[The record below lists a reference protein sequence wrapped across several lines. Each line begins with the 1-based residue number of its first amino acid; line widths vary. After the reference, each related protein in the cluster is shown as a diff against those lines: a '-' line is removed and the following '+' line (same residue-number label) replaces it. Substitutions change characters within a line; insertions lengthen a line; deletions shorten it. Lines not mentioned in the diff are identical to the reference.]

1 MPRMLASSI
10 MSCPQPK
17 CVANLTLEKDRDVCC
32 PEDGD
37 KNIRLEAELGLVKE
51 VLARPLAFISDYL
64 RESTL
69 RFRDNM
75 LVLSE
80 VHNRRNRI
88 VRRRIRRLQAIRS
101 MHRGN
106 EYSKLN
112 KKSVM
117 FQAIRLMNSLSL
129 NMDPDAFIGNLTL
142 KIQPFIR
149 GPLIQRPELNTI
161 PEGYIIK
168 LPPNR
173 LFSNIT
179 FTNFR

>member
-10 MSCPQPK
+10 MTCPQPK
-17 CVANLTLEKDRDVCC
+17 CVANLTLEKDGDVCR
-32 PEDGD
+32 PEERY
-37 KNIRLEAELGLVKE
+37 KNVGLEAELGLMKE
-51 VLARPLAFISDYL
+51 VLGWPLAFITDYL

-80 VHNRRNRI
+80 VHSRRNRI
-88 VRRRIRRLQAIRS
+88 VRRRIRRLQAIRT
-101 MHRGN
+101 MYRGN
-106 EYSKLN
+106 EYAKLN
-112 KKSVM
+112 KKSVL

-129 NMDPDAFIGNLTL
+129 HMDPDAFIGNLTL

-179 FTNFR
+179 LTNFR